1 MNENRFKAWLG
12 GTGHLSEED
21 LLLYLDGELPARKAK
36 RVLHHIQSCWQCRVQ
51 TEKVVRAITRFV
63 DCRNAHAKASQPP
76 RNWAGFG
83 ARLRMAAEEDLQ
95 REQGWRHLLDVKHL
109 LRFATATVAAVM
121 VLLWLYGGSTRTL
134 SATEILHRAE
144 AAEIRALRQTAE
156 PVVYQ
161 KIHVK
166 RRSSKGD
173 ISETIETWSDP
184 NKKQRKERGGA
195 EAWQELQSILRQ
207 NHLEG
212 RLLSPSACN
221 AWRERLRDKQ
231 DLVKFGRLADGS
243 AVVVV
248 KTFTRDVPSV
258 GSIIEAG
265 LVLRTRD
272 WHPVEQ
278 SLRVQG
284 QGEVREFGLSEVAIE
299 ITARNALDRSIFGE
313 LVHPANA
320 AISIPRLQSSPY
332 RNPEATSLGADETE
346 LLAWIALH
354 RAGACLGEPIEVVRH
369 DGVVVVRGVA
379 ETAQRRD
386 TLVAALRSVP
396 TLRIEIET
404 VEGIL
409 RTASALGPY
418 AKPEDP
424 APELRGGPLLAE
436 ARLKERLTTSEVI
449 ELANRLVSI
458 SNEWVTHAWA
468 IHRLAQA
475 WPLEKAAN
483 LNAPSRWLLDGVVR
497 DHALILRETARQY
510 RAVLEPHLLLPGLD
524 VPDQSVGE
532 ASWPVEAREILERAQ
547 EARRST
553 YSLFA
558 GPGQLGKSVDE
569 VLVQLGRSLSDVEIR
584 SHRIE
589 AAAIRLVEA
598 NRERNSVAVQR
609 RP

>member
-1 MNENRFKAWLG
+1 MNENRLKAWLG

-76 RNWAGFG
+76 RNWAGFE

-95 REQGWRHLLDVKHL
+95 RKQGWHHLPDVKHL

-173 ISETIETWSDP
+173 ISETIEAWSDLI
-184 NKKQRKERGGA
+184 KKRRRERGGA
-195 EAWQELQSILRQ
+195 EAWQDLESILRK
-207 NHLEG
+207 NRMEG

-221 AWRERLRDKQ
+221 AWREQLRDKE
-231 DLVKFGRLADGS
+231 DLVKFGKLADGS
-243 AVVVV
+243 EVVVV
-248 KTFTRDVPSV
+248 KTVTRDVPRT
-258 GSIIEAG
+258 GSLIEAG
-265 LVLRTRD
+265 VVLRTRD

-284 QGEVREFGLSEVAIE
+284 QGEVREFSLSEVAIE
-299 ITARNALDRSIFGE
+299 ITARNALDRSVFGD
-313 LVHPANA
+313 LTHPATA
-320 AISIPRLQSSPY
+320 AIPAPRLHTSPY
-332 RNPEATSLGADETE
+332 RNPEATSLGTDETE
-346 LLAWIALH
+346 LLAWVALH

-369 DGVVVVRGVA
+369 GDDVVVRGVA

-386 TLVAALRSVP
+386 AVVAALKSVP
-396 TLRIEIET
+396 TLRVEIET
-404 VEGIL
+404 VEEIL
-409 RTASALGPY
+409 RTAPASVPY
-418 AKPEDP
+418 AKPEEP
-424 APELRGGPLLAE
+424 VPELRGGPLLAE
-436 ARLKERLTTSEVI
+436 ACLKERLTTSEVI

-458 SNEWVTHAWA
+458 SDEWVTQAWA
-468 IHRLAQA
+468 LHRLAQA
-475 WPLEKAAN
+475 WPLEKVAN
-483 LNAPSRWLLDGVVR
+483 LSAPSRWLLDGVVR
-497 DHALILRETARQY
+497 DHALALRESARQY
-510 RAVLEPHLLLPGLD
+510 RVALEPHLLLPGLD
-524 VPDQSVGE
+524 VPDQSLGE
-532 ASWPVEAREILERAQ
+532 VSWPAEAHEILERAQ
-547 EARRST
+547 AARRST

-558 GPGQLGKSVDE
+558 GPGQ
-569 VLVQLGRSLSDVEIR
+569 
-584 SHRIE
+584 
-589 AAAIRLVEA
+589 
-598 NRERNSVAVQR
+598 RNGIG
-609 RP
+609 